1 VKEILFLILFVAC
14 AHSPYKPVPDS
25 IDLSSYTILKN
36 NYISCGG
43 HGNISSTG
51 NFSGKLSFSFLSQ
64 NDSSFFQ
71 FKDALGRKML
81 LMWITPETVN
91 AWNILENRYYEY
103 DAIRIFFPFL
113 QVVKPNDITK
123 FLWGIEPK
131 YSEQDFTVIKE
142 NSGTLSI
149 SFENQP
155 IEETLKGL
163 TKAVFKDSANNQK
176 VTIWLSSRTHN
187 ETPFDLTKAWDL
199 MHI

>member
-1 VKEILFLILFVAC
+1 
-14 AHSPYKPVPDS
+14 
-25 IDLSSYTILKN
+25 
-36 NYISCGG
+36 
-43 HGNISSTG
+43 
-51 NFSGKLSFSFLSQ
+51 
-64 NDSSFFQ
+64 
-71 FKDALGRKML
+71 
-81 LMWITPETVN
+81 MWITPETVN

-155 IEETLKGL
+155 REETLKGL